1 MSPTKLP
8 TARKARPF
16 SARRLLRNPLTSAAA
31 ISFSLTFVAG
41 GIALLTGLL
50 PARATTAMGEIDT
63 GVVVLFVPLCALLLA
78 IIVEVVRSIVRD
90 GLRYQ
95 APRKANALESWKPG
109 MGEG

>member
-8 TARKARPF
+8 TARKARILSP
-16 SARRLLRNPLTSAAA
+16 RLLLRNPLTSVAA

-41 GIALLTGLL
+41 GLALLTGLL
-50 PARATTAMGEIDT
+50 PQQMATHIGEIDT

-78 IIVEVVRSIVRD
+78 VMFEAVRSIMRENMHEPT
-90 GLRYQ
+90 
-95 APRKANALESWKPG
+95 PRRANPLDAWKPG

>member
-50 PARATTAMGEIDT
+50 PTAATTGVGEIDT

-78 IIVEVVRSIVRD
+78 VTFEAARSIMRD
-90 GLRYQ
+90 SMRQ
-95 APRKANALESWKPG
+95 PAPRKANSLDAWKPG
-109 MGEG
+109 TGEG

>member
-8 TARKARPF
+8 TARKARVFAP
-16 SARRLLRNPLTSAAA
+16 RLLLRNPLTSAAA

-41 GIALLTGLL
+41 GIALLAGLL
-50 PARATTAMGEIDT
+50 PQQLNTHLGEVDT

-78 IIVEVVRSIVRD
+78 VIFEAVRSIMRD
-90 GLRYQ
+90 NLREP
-95 APRKANALESWKPG
+95 APRKTNPLDAWKPG

>member
-8 TARKARPF
+8 TTRKARVLSP
-16 SARRLLRNPLTSAAA
+16 RLLLRNPLTSAAA

-50 PARATTAMGEIDT
+50 PQQLSTHIGEIDT
-63 GVVVLFVPLCALLLA
+63 GVVVLFVPLCALLLSV
-78 IIVEVVRSIVRD
+78 IFEVVRSVMRENMHD
-90 GLRYQ
+90 P
-95 APRKANALESWKPG
+95 APRRTNPLDSWKPG